1 MDSDPSKMS
10 GIAQAHEEVR
20 HMKRLREREGEERT
34 LGLLGMFSD
43 VYHLRSLMFFKL
55 HLNCLHPQLLSPQV
69 TIMFMDIVGE
79 SVLRPLTQI
88 YLHTLVIHRLICL
101 ILSSF
106 SLCFSRS
113 RPSLLLSLRLHQH
126 VPPPPSL
133 CVHTSSHCC
142 PCPQASPACPRRSA
156 QARSWPSSTSE

>member
-79 SVLRPLTQI
+79 SVLRP
-88 YLHTLVIHRLICL
+88 
-101 ILSSF
+101 
-106 SLCFSRS
+106 
-113 RPSLLLSLRLHQH
+113 
-126 VPPPPSL
+126 
-133 CVHTSSHCC
+133 
-142 PCPQASPACPRRSA
+142 
-156 QARSWPSSTSE
+156 